1 MQRLR
6 QLLRRPAQRR
16 AEAVLVVEGPLLITE
31 AVAAGWEVESE
42 FIAPGATPVSG
53 LEPQVLGAGV
63 LERISDT
70 DSPQGT
76 LAVVRRKPPSELA
89 QLDLVLIAERVQDPG
104 NLGTMMRS
112 AEAAG
117 FDGVITTSG
126 SADPF
131 GPKTVRA
138 SAGAIFHLPVLE
150 LEPADVVAAG
160 WRTLGTSSHEGRSYR
175 DVDYSGRVAV
185 IVGNEAAGISPE
197 TAIDEWIR
205 VEHHGRAESLNVAMA
220 ATLICFEAAAQRA

>member
-1 MQRLR
+1 
-6 QLLRRPAQRR
+6 LRRLLARPGQRR
-16 AEAVLVVEGPLLITE
+16 EEKVIIVEGPLLIAE
-31 AVAAGWEVESE
+31 AVSAGWEIESE
-42 FIAPGATPVSG
+42 FIAPGVEPVGVG
-53 LEPQVLGAGV
+53 LPQVLGPGV

-70 DSPQGT
+70 ESPQGT
-76 LAVVRRKPPSELA
+76 IAIVRRRADAAPE
-89 QLDLVLIAERVQDPG
+89 QLDLVLVAERVQDPG

-117 FDGVITTSG
+117 FDGIVASG
-126 SADPF
+126 GGADPF

-150 LEPADVVAAG
+150 LDTTAIAAAG
-160 WRTLGTSSHEGRSYR
+160 WRLLGTSSHEGRSYR
-175 DVDYSGRVAV
+175 DVDYSGRVAL

-205 VEHHGRAESLNVAMA
+205 VEHRGRAESLNVAMA
-220 ATLICFEAAAQRA
+220 ATLICFEAAIQRA